1 MAFVITNEASEV
13 FVADQLEYFLA
24 RPLGVN
30 SKSMF
35 GVKAPKTPAF
45 TATEQEKRDKYK
57 HIEHLAN
64 VAYQLEL
71 TQSKP
76 VFLTPV
82 MTARGH
88 LNRDWVTL
96 VDWLAE
102 QKAKHVVATGVRVLF
117 ESESGL

>member
-1 MAFVITNEASEV
+1 
-13 FVADQLEYFLA
+13 
-24 RPLGVN
+24 
-30 SKSMF
+30 
-35 GVKAPKTPAF
+35 
-45 TATEQEKRDKYK
+45 
-57 HIEHLAN
+57 
-64 VAYQLEL
+64 VAYLLEL

-102 QKAKHVVATGVRVLF
+102 
-117 ESESGL
+117 